1 VGLDEFIDF
10 CREVNA
16 EPMIAANT
24 GFGDDYSAAQ
34 EVEYVNGGADTI
46 GGSWRVKNGHAEP
59 YNVKYW
65 CVGNEMFGN
74 WQLGYMRLDHY
85 TLKHNRVARAML
97 KADPSL
103 KLVGVGDL
111 GPPDARDRWSEGML
125 RNCRDHM
132 HYISEHFYRGRTP
145 WGEQTPDNVPDH
157 VAMLKNS
164 IREKADGHRKLQGEL
179 GMLPDNLMPIAM
191 DEWNY
196 WHRDYDFGELG
207 CHYDLA
213 DALGVAAGLHEY
225 FRQTDYIHMANY
237 AQTVNVIGC
246 IKTTK
251 TDAFLDTTALPLML
265 YRKHFG
271 SKPLAVEGDQDKLH
285 VDVAAAL
292 SEDEKTLTVGVV
304 NPNKDPV
311 AVRLSATGL
320 KLGTQGRQWVVAGDD
335 PKAINDAGKPN
346 VAARESETAVEGVW
360 EVPGYAF
367 AILAAPVE

>member
-1 VGLDEFIDF
+1 
-10 CREVNA
+10 VNA

-304 NPNKDPV
+304 NPNKDSV
-311 AVRLSATGL
+311 AVKLSATGL
-320 KLGTQGRQWVVAGDD
+320 KLGTQGRQWVVTGDD

-346 VAARESETAVEGVW
+346 LAARESETAVEGVW